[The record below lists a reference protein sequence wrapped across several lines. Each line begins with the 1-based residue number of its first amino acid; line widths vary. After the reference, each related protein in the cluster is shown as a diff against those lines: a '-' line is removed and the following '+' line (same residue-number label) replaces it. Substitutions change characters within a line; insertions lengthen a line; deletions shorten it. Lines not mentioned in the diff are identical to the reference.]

1 MIFKHLSEKATEF
14 WMLTVVIIMY
24 IALCAEA
31 DIYVPAFPQMVEY
44 FSTTEDKIQLILS
57 LNFMGL
63 CVAGLVCGPL
73 SDAFGRRKVLLTGLS
88 GFVLTSLAC
97 FFSSHFEF
105 MLIWRLLQGFF
116 ASVPMVIGLAV
127 FLDRFS
133 LEKASR
139 MVGILNT
146 FITGGMAGAPILGS
160 YLTNNYGW
168 RLNFGVISI
177 LAVLSLL
184 GTYFFI
190 EETLPQ
196 TKRTSFRLTSILKNY
211 GVLLSSFKFMGYTL
225 ISLVPLVGLVVY
237 VSNLSLI
244 FINYLGVSADVYG
257 YYQASTMIAFFVFS
271 YLSSHMIQRK
281 GLDYTKN
288 LGGIILLIGT
298 ISLCITAIIN
308 PASGLFICMSM
319 SLFAAGGAL
328 MLGIM
333 GMKAL
338 DLFPEIKGASA
349 ALGTAIRQLL
359 AAGLVMI
366 SQLTFDG
373 TIIPTT
379 IILSAYVLIAFI
391 WYCLLQFSE
400 RSIMKKT
407 LGSESQMEQ
416 HI

>member
-1 MIFKHLSEKATEF
+1 MIFKYLSDKATEF
-14 WMLTVVIIMY
+14 WMLTIVVIMY

-57 LNFMGL
+57 LNFIGL
-63 CVAGLVCGPL
+63 CIAGLVCGPL

-88 GFVLTSLAC
+88 CFTITSFGCL
-97 FFSSHFEF
+97 FTSNFEI
-105 MLIWRLLQGFF
+105 MLIWRFFQGIF

-146 FITGGMAGAPILGS
+146 FITGGMAGAPILGA
-160 YLTNNYGW
+160 YLANHYGW
-168 RLNFGVISI
+168 RLNFVMIAL

-190 EETLPQ
+190 AETLPK
-196 TKRTSFRLTSILKNY
+196 TKRTTFRVASILKNY
-211 GVLLSSFKFMGYTL
+211 GTLLSSFRFMGYTV
-225 ISLVPLVGLVVY
+225 ISLVPLIGLVVY

-244 FINYLGVSADVYG
+244 FINHLGIPPDIYG

-271 YLSSHMIQRK
+271 YLSNHMIHKK
-281 GLDYTKN
+281 GMDYTKN
-288 LGGIILLIGT
+288 LGGSVLLIGS
-298 ISLCITAIIN
+298 IGLCLTAFLN
-308 PASGLFICMSM
+308 PSSSFFICTSM
-319 SLFAAGGAL
+319 CLFAAGGAL
-328 MLGIM
+328 MLGIF

-338 DLFPEIKGASA
+338 DLFPDIKGASA
-349 ALGTAIRQLL
+349 ALSTAIRQLL

-366 SQLTFDG
+366 SEFTFDG
-373 TIIPTT
+373 TIVPVAM
-379 IILSAYVLIAFI
+379 ILGTYVFIVFI
-391 WYCLLQFSE
+391 WYFLLQILE
-400 RSIMKKT
+400 RPWMKK
-407 LGSESQMEQ
+407 LEQ
-416 HI
+416 DV